1 MAKEQEQLDPQAN
14 DEALVNTEGVST
26 DFPKVQT
33 PDQSDLPHH
42 PAADPTQK
50 NPYREP
56 ETAEA
61 TEQS

>member
-1 MAKEQEQLDPQAN
+1 MTTEQEQLDPQAN
-14 DEALVNTEGVST
+14 DQASIGEGVST
-26 DFPKVQT
+26 DFPKVKT

-56 ETAEA
+56 ETAET

>member
-1 MAKEQEQLDPQAN
+1 MATDQEQPDPQAN

-50 NPYREP
+50 NP